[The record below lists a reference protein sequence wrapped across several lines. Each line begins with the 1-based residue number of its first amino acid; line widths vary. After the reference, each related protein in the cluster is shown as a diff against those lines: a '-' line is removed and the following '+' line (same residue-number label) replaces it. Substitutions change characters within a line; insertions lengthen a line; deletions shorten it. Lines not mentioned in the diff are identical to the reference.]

1 MKTPQAEIV
10 IYQSSKKTF
19 EVKLNA
25 QKLWLNLQQI
35 ADLFDHDK
43 SVISRHFTNIF
54 KEKELERNSVVAK
67 NAITAANLV
76 MTILALEA

>member
-10 IYQSSKKTF
+10 VYQSSKKTV

-25 QKLWLNLQQI
+25 QTLWLNLQQI
-35 ADLFDHDK
+35 VDLFDGDK

-67 NAITAANLV
+67 NATTAANLV
-76 MTILALEA
+76 INMLALEA